1 MWNSFS
7 EYLYSQ
13 KTSGTTS
20 LPDVITRAS
29 FGDFIGTVTPD
40 SIRSL
45 LKPKIT
51 SPPSR
56 GSTPL
61 LTFDNFSK

>member
-1 MWNSFS
+1 MWDSFS
-7 EYLYSQ
+7 EYLYSH

-29 FGDFIGTVTPD
+29 SGDSIGTVTPD
-40 SIRSL
+40 SVRSL
-45 LKPKIT
+45 INPENF

-61 LTFDNFSK
+61 LTFDNFS